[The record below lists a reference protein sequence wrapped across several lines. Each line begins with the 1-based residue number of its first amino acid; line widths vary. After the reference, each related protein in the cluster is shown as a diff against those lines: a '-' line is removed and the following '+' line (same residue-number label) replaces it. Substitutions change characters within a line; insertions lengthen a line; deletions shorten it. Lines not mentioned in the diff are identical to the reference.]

1 MYKNRPKLN
10 FIAFR
15 LIKLIIQNFLSSLL
29 FLYIFFF
36 HAINAAHCLN
46 DDDPT
51 TNQIEY
57 GTTVISHGSKG
68 TNTVYF
74 ERTIIHEKFDPFTL
88 FHDIGLIKTKSP
100 MRIGLFEYKVK
111 LPIPS
116 DYFPTG
122 TPAVLAGRYSR
133 IYI

>member
-1 MYKNRPKLN
+1 M
-10 FIAFR
+10 
-15 LIKLIIQNFLSSLL
+15 L
-29 FLYIFFF
+29 FLHFTY
-36 HAINAAHCLN
+36 NAAHCLN

-57 GTTVISHGSKG
+57 GATVISHGSKG
-68 TNTVYF
+68 INTVYF

-100 MRIGLFEYKVK
+100 MTIGLFEYKVK

-122 TPAVLAGRYSR
+122 TTAVLAGRML

>member
-1 MYKNRPKLN
+1 M
-10 FIAFR
+10 
-15 LIKLIIQNFLSSLL
+15 
-29 FLYIFFF
+29 
-36 HAINAAHCLN
+36 
-46 DDDPT
+46 
-51 TNQIEY
+51 
-57 GTTVISHGSKG
+57 ISHGSKG

-116 DYFPTG
+116 DYFETG
-122 TPAVLAGRYSR
+122 TPAVLAGMKFTILNFSLVYNFSFFL
-133 IYI
+133 